1 MKGKKIISYIVCVVL
16 TLSLIEL
23 NTNVKTANAY
33 SNETSNVELG
43 KWSFTQ
49 SGLERSNGSSG
60 YINSVHVGYETLS
73 NWERWIEYEQTQTAS
88 RVSNRFEID
97 IADTGYWAQWEKNPR
112 RIEPNAVVASTIV
125 EAKKAHKYTV
135 SFKAKASSK
144 KYAYIRFGT
153 EVEGILPYGQKQ
165 IKFDDDAKNQAI
177 EIGTTEK
184 TFTFS
189 FSNEVGAKNIKTDI
203 MLGAFLGDDSSKV
216 YDMDGNDIS
225 DIVTE
230 SEARWNGV
238 VEISDFTITDNG
250 SDYDIETKP
259 IETTKAPTP
268 PNNNNNTPNIAPVK
282 RVKYIR
288 PKKGM
293 TYLKVGETSYA
304 EFERVGFRGGKTE
317 YFVKNENIATVN
329 SKGKITAKNTGK
341 TTIYIWCTYQGYTY
355 GTYCYVKVSGY
366 ELNYNDLGLYK
377 NQSFKLKVNGYKG
390 KAKWKSSNNKIAT
403 VRNGKVVAKK
413 KGKAT
418 ITCIIKG
425 KKIKCKVKVY
435 NPRLLYKRLTMLE
448 GQKCTNSIK
457 ANSKKQKW
465 WVKNPSIAKVNKKGV
480 VTGKKAGDTILYCKV
495 DGVTAKCK
503 IYVWKNQIHF
513 NGKYNK
519 LLDVPYG
526 KVIAQ
531 PTRVYFAGNKLKV
544 DVRIFNKTSSTIKKI
559 PYMREELQVTSVSNP
574 NKVYNIKKEFYNTKV
589 NIKSFSV
596 KNVTLTLSTKKSYK
610 SKLKL
615 VFDRVQIAWRISM
628 N

>member
-1 MKGKKIISYIVCVVL
+1 
-16 TLSLIEL
+16 
-23 NTNVKTANAY
+23 
-33 SNETSNVELG
+33 
-43 KWSFTQ
+43 
-49 SGLERSNGSSG
+49 
-60 YINSVHVGYETLS
+60 
-73 NWERWIEYEQTQTAS
+73 
-88 RVSNRFEID
+88 
-97 IADTGYWAQWEKNPR
+97 
-112 RIEPNAVVASTIV
+112 
-125 EAKKAHKYTV
+125 
-135 SFKAKASSK
+135 
-144 KYAYIRFGT
+144 
-153 EVEGILPYGQKQ
+153 
-165 IKFDDDAKNQAI
+165 
-177 EIGTTEK
+177 
-184 TFTFS
+184 
-189 FSNEVGAKNIKTDI
+189 
-203 MLGAFLGDDSSKV
+203 
-216 YDMDGNDIS
+216 
-225 DIVTE
+225 
-230 SEARWNGV
+230 
-238 VEISDFTITDNG
+238 
-250 SDYDIETKP
+250 
-259 IETTKAPTP
+259 
-268 PNNNNNTPNIAPVK
+268 
-282 RVKYIR
+282 
-288 PKKGM
+288 M

-355 GTYCYVKVSGY
+355 EAYCDVKVSGY

-390 KAKWKSSNNKIAT
+390 KAKWKSSNNKIVT
-403 VRNGKVVAKK
+403 VKNGKVVAKK

-457 ANSKKQKW
+457 ANSKKKKW
-465 WVKNPSIAKVNKKGV
+465 WIKNPSIAKVNKKGV